1 MSIANHNIG
10 NNNPVNY
17 ASVGSNT
24 ERIVKFVKYL
34 HEFLPCLEEE
44 YNNLEA
50 LQAKNPNAKFPIK
63 MDNLAAIYQ
72 AEKALYDLYVTKAPN
87 RHN

>member
-1 MSIANHNIG
+1 MSIANHNTG

-17 ASVGSNT
+17 AKVDNNT
-24 ERIVKFVKYL
+24 EKVIKFIKYL
-34 HEFLPCLEEE
+34 HKFLPCLEKE
-44 YNNLEA
+44 YNDLET
-50 LQAKNPNAKFPIK
+50 LQAKNPNEKFPVK

-72 AEKALYDLYVTKAPN
+72 AEKPLYDLYVTKAPN

>member
-1 MSIANHNIG
+1 MSIANHNVG
-10 NNNPVNY
+10 NNNPVSY
-17 ASVGSNT
+17 AKVDSNT

-34 HEFLPCLEEE
+34 HEFRSCLEKE
-44 YNNLEA
+44 YNDLEA

-72 AEKALYDLYVTKAPN
+72 AEGPLYDLYVTKAPN
-87 RHN
+87 RHS

>member
-10 NNNPVNY
+10 NGNIVSY
-17 ASVGSNT
+17 AKVGSNT

-34 HEFLPCLEEE
+34 HDFLPCFEQEF
-44 YNNLEA
+44 NDLEA
-50 LQAKNPNAKFPIK
+50 LQAKNPNEKFPIK

-72 AEKALYDLYVTKAPN
+72 AEKPLYDLYVTKAPN
-87 RHN
+87 RHS

>member
-10 NNNPVNY
+10 NNNPVSY
-17 ASVGSNT
+17 ARVGSNT

-50 LQAKNPNAKFPIK
+50 LQAKNPNAKFPVK

-72 AEKALYDLYVTKAPN
+72 AEKALYDLYVIKAPN
-87 RHN
+87 KHN